1 MKSILALKATLS
13 LKMIMTE
20 LPIDNMFNNKQNNK
34 SRSFKAHQQNFKRQ
48 QKRTQ
53 QISSLP
59 KKFQQAI
66 STINV
71 QLVKQPKPKPAKI
84 PKKQKAEN
92 KYIQIKDA
100 QNILYETYEGEEDAY
115 VLLQEIAIQ
124 LRSEE
129 HKAYMEKLLEEMLIE
144 EMRIEEE
151 ELQRNKHFE
160 DGFDVEDNYN
170 FWEDYEDYEH
180 TDKSRNP
187 QLYSFSI

>member
-48 QKRTQ
+48 QKRTE

-59 KKFQQAI
+59 KKIQKAI

-84 PKKQKAEN
+84 PKKEKAEN
-92 KYIQIKDA
+92 KDIQNKDV
-100 QNILYETYEGEEDAY
+100 QNILDETYEGEEDAY
-115 VLLQEIAIQ
+115 LLFEEIAFELHLEVYKMYI
-124 LRSEE
+124 
-129 HKAYMEKLLEEMLIE
+129 EKLAE

-151 ELQRNKHFE
+151 ELQQNKHFE
-160 DGFDVEDNYN
+160 NGFDVEDNYN
-170 FWEDYEDYEH
+170 FWEGYEEYEIRDPH
-180 TDKSRNP
+180 SYE
-187 QLYSFSI
+187 L